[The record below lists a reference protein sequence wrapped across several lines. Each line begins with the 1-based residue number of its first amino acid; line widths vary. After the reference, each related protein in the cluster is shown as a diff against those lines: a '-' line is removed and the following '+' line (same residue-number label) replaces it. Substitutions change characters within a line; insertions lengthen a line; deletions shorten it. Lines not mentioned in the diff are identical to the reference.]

1 MRSAPATRAQDG
13 FVRHAAVD
21 ALSVN
26 AVVASGRWVAAR
38 TPATSSGTS
47 AAKTEGKAF
56 SSMVTSTPESPSR
69 SGYVHSFRLPASGD
83 PCYGIA
89 TTGAWSCFQPYG
101 EHLYLCDTAADGHHP
116 GSWYRVNGGSWHNVQ
131 YNVGN
136 GNCGDL
142 NLAIGESG
150 YIDIQACNYEGSTEL
165 NCSGI
170 RRVSA
175 NG

>member
-1 MRSAPATRAQDG
+1 MAPAQTTVPARLSRIIGALALG
-13 FVRHAAVD
+13 IGVSAAFV
-21 ALSVN
+21 
-26 AVVASGRWVAAR
+26 
-38 TPATSSGTS
+38 TPAS
-47 AAKTEGKAF
+47 AAPSQTSGVT
-56 SSMVTSTPESPSR
+56 VTSLQ
-69 SGYVHSFRLPASGD
+69 GAAADY

-101 EHLYLCDTAADGHHP
+101 EHLYTCDTAADGHHP